1 MMDKMDI
8 AFPHLGIYLQNVPK
22 SFMIG
27 NFEIALYGVIVASG
41 MLAGIFMAAHIA
53 KMTRQDPDLYWDVSI
68 WIIISSIIGARAY
81 YCIFFWDYYK
91 ENPLQIFNLRGGGL
105 AIYGGIIGAILMIFI
120 YAKIKKQNALEIV
133 DTASYGLVLGQII
146 GRWANFFNREVFGE
160 YTDSLFAMRL
170 PVEMVR
176 SRDISPLIE
185 EHMAE
190 GTNYIQVHPTF
201 LYESLWNCGVLL
213 ILFLIMR
220 RRKYHGQIIL
230 AYFFLYGAGR
240 AWIEYI
246 RTDQLYIADTKIPVS
261 LVLSLVMM
269 AFSLIVDQIMRA
281 RIRKNPSLE
290 VTSWQKTPAD
300 KSAETNDADA
310 NNVDANNAEAGNS
323 EANDADA
330 NSVEAGDSGV
340 NDAETGNSEVNDADV
355 NSVEAGDS
363 GANDADVNS
372 MEAGNSETKNE
383 SGRNTEASVE
393 GQSSEPVSG
402 A

>member
-1 MMDKMDI
+1 MMEKMDI

-41 MLAGIFMAAHIA
+41 MLAGIVMAAHIA
-53 KMTRQDPDLYWDVSI
+53 KLTRQDPDLYWDVSI

-91 ENPLQIFNLRGGGL
+91 DNPLQIFNLRGGGL
-105 AIYGGIIGAILMIFI
+105 AIYGGIIAAILMIFI

-176 SRDISPLIE
+176 DRDISASIA
-185 EHMAE
+185 EHMTE

-213 ILFLIMR
+213 ILLLMMR
-220 RRKYHGQIIL
+220 RRKYHGQMIL
-230 AYFFLYGAGR
+230 TYFFLYGAGR

-246 RTDQLYIADTKIPVS
+246 RTDQLYIAGTKIPVS

-269 AFSLIVDQIMRA
+269 AFSLIVDQIMCA
-281 RIRKNPSLE
+281 RIRKNPSLA
-290 VTSWQKTPAD
+290 VTSWQKAPAADAAKAAAEADAAKAAVEADSAKAEETPDAAQASAAAENTETQNTTGTAEASAVPEAAVTAETPA
-300 KSAETNDADA
+300 AAQEQ
-310 NNVDANNAEAGNS
+310 E
-323 EANDADA
+323 
-330 NSVEAGDSGV
+330 
-340 NDAETGNSEVNDADV
+340 
-355 NSVEAGDS
+355 
-363 GANDADVNS
+363 
-372 MEAGNSETKNE
+372 
-383 SGRNTEASVE
+383 
-393 GQSSEPVSG
+393 
-402 A
+402 